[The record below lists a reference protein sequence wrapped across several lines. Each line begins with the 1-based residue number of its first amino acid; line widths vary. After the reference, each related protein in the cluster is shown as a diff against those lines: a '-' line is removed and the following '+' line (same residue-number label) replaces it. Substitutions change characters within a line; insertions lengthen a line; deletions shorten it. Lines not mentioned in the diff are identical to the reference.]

1 MATILLCLGL
11 WMQVKV
17 TQFKIASAK
26 NGKISSQTKKFKRR
40 SDQAQLYPVGQ
51 TSAIR
56 AWHHSTWLAR
66 WLPATSKGRRSVC
79 SQVWQKQHGED
90 SGLAWVICE
99 SLNNHVG
106 PGRWGTLADQVWVIC
121 PLNWV
126 PPRREMM
133 SCWTNIS
140 SKDQT
145 FL

>member
-1 MATILLCLGL
+1 MASFHMVGKMAAGNLKGQEKCL
-11 WMQVKV
+11 
-17 TQFKIASAK
+17 
-26 NGKISSQTKKFKRR
+26 
-40 SDQAQLYPVGQ
+40 
-51 TSAIR
+51 
-56 AWHHSTWLAR
+56 
-66 WLPATSKGRRSVC
+66 C